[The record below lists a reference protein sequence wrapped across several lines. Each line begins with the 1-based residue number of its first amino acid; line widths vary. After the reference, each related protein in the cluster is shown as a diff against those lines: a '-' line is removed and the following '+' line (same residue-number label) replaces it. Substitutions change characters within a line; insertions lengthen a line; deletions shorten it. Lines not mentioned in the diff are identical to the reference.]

1 MAFLPDVYVP
11 CDLCRGARYNKET
24 LAVRFKGKTISDIL
38 QMTFAE
44 AVQFFGAIPKIRKAV
59 QFVCDIG
66 LGYLQLGQPSPTLS
80 GGEAQRIKL
89 AKEMTRPALG
99 HTLFI
104 LDEPTTG
111 LHLADVQLLLDV
123 LQNLVDQGH
132 TIVVIE
138 HNMEVIKA
146 ADYIIDLGPEGGE
159 AGGRLIAVGSPKQML
174 AKTKKSHTARY
185 LRRYLDNR

>member
-1 MAFLPDVYVP
+1 MA
-11 CDLCRGARYNKET
+11 E
-24 LAVRFKGKTISDIL
+24 IL

-44 AVQFFGAIPKIRKAV
+44 AVQFFNAIPKIRSAI

-89 AKEMTRPALG
+89 AKEMARPANG

-111 LHLADVQLLLDV
+111 LHLADTQLLLDV
-123 LQNLVDQGH
+123 FQHLVDQGH
-132 TIVVIE
+132 SIVVIE

-146 ADYIIDLGPEGGE
+146 ADYIIDLGPEGG
-159 AGGRLIAVGSPKQML
+159 AKGGRLVAVGSPKQML
-174 AKTKKSHTARY
+174 TKTRRSHTARY
-185 LRRYLDNR
+185 LRRYLEN